1 MNPIKDPVKGT
12 LVLLRTNF
20 NANGSVG
27 WRTSLYLNL
36 LHWPMGKNSGNGNGV
51 VGTFEQGM

>member
-1 MNPIKDPVKGT
+1 MNPIKDTIKDT
-12 LVLLRTNF
+12 LVPLLTNF
-20 NANGSVG
+20 NANGSVR
-27 WRTSLYLNL
+27 WHTSLYLNL